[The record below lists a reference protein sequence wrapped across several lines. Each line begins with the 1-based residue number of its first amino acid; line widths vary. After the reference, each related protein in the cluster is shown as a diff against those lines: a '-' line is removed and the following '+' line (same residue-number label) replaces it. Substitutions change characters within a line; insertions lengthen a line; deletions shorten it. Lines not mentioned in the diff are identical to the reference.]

1 MSTSYTHAKDYLLEF
16 LSSKWDQVP
25 DWIHKLIH
33 KVIENDGILSK
44 EEKDSMFIDFITSR
58 WVDIPDILDPTEA
71 WTPID
76 YTEHYTPIEKR
87 NILLQKLTHIKW
99 VNALIENES
108 ITFSPNCTILFG
120 MNWSGKSGYF
130 KILNDLAWWGS
141 KREILWN
148 IYNPWDW
155 TKEVLVEYSKNWALE
170 NSVIWKWDSSNWL
183 FPEVTVFDSEYLKK
197 YIWARKRGK

>member
-44 EEKDSMFIDFITSR
+44 EDKDSMFIDFITSR
-58 WVDIPDILDPTEA
+58 WVNIPDILDPTEI

-76 YTEHYTPIEKR
+76 YTGHYTPMEKR
-87 NILLQKLTHIKW
+87 NILFQKLTHIKW

-108 ITFSPNCTILFG
+108 MTFSPNCTILFG
-120 MNWSGKSGYF
+120 MNWSGKSD
-130 KILNDLAWWGS
+130 ILKS
-141 KREILWN
+141 
-148 IYNPWDW
+148 
-155 TKEVLVEYSKNWALE
+155 
-170 NSVIWKWDSSNWL
+170 
-183 FPEVTVFDSEYLKK
+183 
-197 YIWARKRGK
+197 